1 VIVLAA
7 VFCLIVLLL
16 AGGLLLLE
24 GAVRLLPWVL
34 AAVGWALEIASWLA
48 SAAIAAARAPST
60 GVALGR
66 DAVRLIK
73 A

>member
-7 VFCLIVLLL
+7 AFCLIVLLL

-34 AAVGWALEIASWLA
+34 AAAGWALEITSWLA
-48 SAAIAAARAPST
+48 SAAIAAARAVRRASPR
-60 GVALGR
+60 GALR
-66 DAVRLIK
+66 A
-73 A
+73 AA

>member
-1 VIVLAA
+1 MIVLAA

-34 AAVGWALEIASWLA
+34 AAVGWALEILLWLA
-48 SAAIAAARAPST
+48 SAAIAAARALRRRAAPW
-60 GVALGR
+60 GALR
-66 DAVRLIK
+66 TA